1 MTASE
6 IPKPDLERFYSVPA
20 EAVILSYLSRPMAL
34 QSLQKNLRP
43 LMSAELVKDAI
54 SELIAKGEI
63 ADEKTLRVTPAGR
76 QTALKILG
84 RDADEKWENIKSKRL
99 PLVALGLNPDDSDVR
114 SKFSG
119 ADTLKTATIA
129 VAFGLPKQMVG
140 ARKAVLSEIVWQLL
154 KSTAPSVVGKGPFPI
169 IEKLG
174 VVERAILGGLA
185 GIRPKSIP
193 QAIDALAARAIGLEK
208 TGADALRIRLIAIGV
223 ARCRKAKASDSRH
236 KSTSIENLNDGNEFA
251 ANVGNVASQ
260 LVTPPFQDR
269 VAIAQVYDAYGRL
282 YPDAGSL
289 ESFKKRLVGAARAH
303 RIRLGRLDL
312 PERMGK
318 ELRERS
324 ETHWDKE
331 EVHFIITQ

>member
-1 MTASE
+1 MMTTSE

-99 PLVALGLNPDDSDVR
+99 PLVALGLNPDNSDVR

-208 TGADALRIRLIAIGV
+208 TGADALRIRLVAIGV
-223 ARCRKAKASDSRH
+223 ARCRKAKASILDIRALQLRTLTTVTNLRQMSATWRPNLSLRLSRIAWLSRR
-236 KSTSIENLNDGNEFA
+236 STTPMEGLPGCRLPGKFQKTSRRGRQSIIEY
-251 ANVGNVASQ
+251 S
-260 LVTPPFQDR
+260 
-269 VAIAQVYDAYGRL
+269 
-282 YPDAGSL
+282 
-289 ESFKKRLVGAARAH
+289 ARA
-303 RIRLGRLDL
+303 
-312 PERMGK
+312 P
-318 ELRERS
+318 RS
-324 ETHWDKE
+324 SRANG
-331 EVHFIITQ
+331 